1 LHLAY
6 YIAHR
11 QNWGDAYSAVD
22 LVDL

>member
-11 QNWGDAYSAVD
+11 QNWGDAYSVVV